1 MSNANPPAIKRMADF
16 LRQGAKMLN
25 INCPECNNPLFQLK
39 NSEIFCPSCQKS
51 VLLEKPAK
59 KNDLSATSAAE
70 NMKKKPALAEK
81 LRAKLL
87 ELSDKLTNEPDI
99 HVVKDI
105 LKSMR
110 LIMKILADLENFQG
124 I

>member
-1 MSNANPPAIKRMADF
+1 MADF

-39 NSEIFCPSCQKS
+39 DSQLFCPSCQKS
-51 VLLEKPAK
+51 VVLEKPAE
-59 KNDLSATSAAE
+59 KNDLPATSAADDT
-70 NMKKKPALAEK
+70 KKTPALAKK
-81 LRAKLL
+81 LGAKLL
-87 ELSDKLTNEPDI
+87 ELGDKLTNEPDI

-110 LIMKILADLENFQG
+110 LIMKILAELEHFQG

>member
-1 MSNANPPAIKRMADF
+1 MADF

-39 NSEIFCPSCQKS
+39 NSEILCPSCQKS